1 MPTIKQ
7 MADELGVSPQTI
19 RTFVKK
25 ELGVVSKE
33 RQPIML
39 DMNQAQ
45 VVAHHFK
52 KEPLPAWFMEQKK
65 ETAASQEERPQ
76 PQLPFQGD
84 AGKEAAVLEAK
95 LEGKQ
100 KEIELLGK
108 SIELYEDTINTLREE
123 KAELQQQVAA
133 LNAEVRELLRQQ
145 RGGFLRRLLGS
156 GKRKEERGVN

>member
-52 KEPLPAWFMEQKK
+52 KEPLPAWFVEQKN
-65 ETAASQEERPQ
+65 ETVSAQEERPQ
-76 PQLPFQGD
+76 PQLPFQG
-84 AGKEAAVLEAK
+84 EASKDVAVLEAK

-100 KEIELLGK
+100 KEIELLEQN
-108 SIELYEDTINTLREE
+108 IELYKDTINTLRGE

-133 LNAEVRELLRQQ
+133 LNIEVRELLRQP
-145 RGGFLRRLLGS
+145 RGFWRRLLGS
-156 GKRKEERGVN
+156 GKKSGE